1 MRRVA
6 VGCGQRLVGTLD
18 DEEKAMLDRLLRK
31 LSGPGLAARREG
43 G

>member
-1 MRRVA
+1 MA
-6 VGCGQRLVGTLD
+6 LGCEQRLVATLD

-31 LSGPGLAARREG
+31 LSGPGLAALREG